1 MTDSYVCPNCE
12 RVEDRPYRVRLIV
25 FTCPECGDN
34 GRFLNTV
41 LVDRLREVPDPDR
54 PDDWAEMRLD
64 ERLEYAIKHGL
75 LDLSFT
81 GPLRSD

>member
-41 LVDRLREVPDPDR
+41 LVDRLRDVPDPDR

>member
-1 MTDSYVCPNCE
+1 VTDSYVCPNC

-41 LVDRLREVPDPDR
+41 LVDRLRDVPDPDR

>member
-41 LVDRLREVPDPDR
+41 LVDRLRDVPDPDR

-81 GPLRSD
+81 GPPRSD

>member
-75 LDLSFT
+75 LEVSFT